1 MPPKSWRKSLS
12 VIDRLLENPS
22 DFSFIQALRL
32 LERASVLE
40 NYSQDSKVNEDHL
53 ETKESKTE
61 ITDESD
67 PNNLKQKKF
76 LYREQRRDA
85 SFPVARFAPPN
96 KEVVRIGGVHSLSFP
111 ANEIR
116 SIEKINSDKP
126 NETQWKMVVNFIG
139 LVGAMGVLPYHYTE
153 MILKRLKARDKT
165 MSEFLNIF
173 NHRTISLFYQASNK
187 YRLPIE
193 YERSKLHQDKTG
205 SESNHTKA
213 LLGLLGLGANN
224 LQNRQ
229 TIQDESIIFYGGLYS
244 QQIKTASGLSQIIKN
259 HFDVPVKIESFVGQW
274 QELIDD
280 VRTRLPSK
288 YNKKG
293 QNVCLGKSSMLGRRG
308 WFAQGKVKLKLGPLN
323 REQFDMFS
331 PGTGSLK
338 ALNELVRGYVGLEQ
352 DYDCVIQV
360 KRDDVP
366 KRISLQ
372 KDNAPLLAWNTWLS
386 GRPKTNTAKDE
397 ILEIVMSSK
406 RLN

>member
-1 MPPKSWRKSLS
+1 MPTQSWRKSLS

-40 NYSQDSKVNEDHL
+40 KHSQQDGL
-53 ETKESKTE
+53 EPEIKESSVSRQA
-61 ITDESD
+61 ESD
-67 PNNLKQKKF
+67 PEGTNKKRF
-76 LYREQRRDA
+76 IYREQRRDA

-96 KEVVRIGGVHSLSFP
+96 KEVVRINGVHSLSFP

-116 SIEKINSDKP
+116 SIERINSENA

-153 MILKRLKARDKT
+153 MILKRLKVRDKT

-224 LQNRQ
+224 LKNRQ
-229 TIQDESIIFYGGLYS
+229 SIADESIIFYGGLYS
-244 QQIKTASGLSQIIKN
+244 QQIKTASGLKQIVEN
-259 HFDVPVKIESFVGQW
+259 HFSVPVEIESFVGQW

-280 VRTRLPSK
+280 VRTRLPSR

-308 WFAQGKVKLKLGPLN
+308 WFAQGKFNIKLGPLN

-338 ALNELVRGYVGLEQ
+338 ALNELVRGYVGMEQ

-372 KDNAPLLAWNTWLS
+372 KANPPLLAWNTWLS
-386 GRPKTNTAKDE
+386 GRPKTNTEKDE